1 MTTPTAE
8 PEASPESPATV
19 PTLQDHAGKL
29 APLGWTGREA
39 EWLALV
45 ALHSGT
51 FTRSQ
56 CGAFFLAGEDRKPA
70 ARLVLALIEKQLA
83 TEDERPIFPG
93 GARAVL
99 LTGKPIYQALGI
111 PDVRHRRSK
120 AAKTA
125 ILTRRLLSLDYIIER
140 PTFGWLPTEAD
151 KVRRFEA
158 LGLDR
163 RTFPYRLYGPEGKP
177 QTPRYFAFKL
187 PIAVDDQ
194 AATFVYVDANQ
205 TTDSELRAWGTAHM
219 PLWSALRA
227 LTFAVHVVAV
237 GKGADAADRAA
248 PLLKHWT
255 QDGDGTGIDNPTGQ
269 TQADP
274 EIRQEIARL
283 KAGITGKD
291 RVSLAALGGF
301 RTAATRL
308 KTLRQ
313 LPEGT
318 PTKTTTHGTIDRYH
332 IWSSI
337 RLTTPELS
345 S

>member
-1 MTTPTAE
+1 MTTTPAE
-8 PEASPESPATV
+8 AETSPVTV
-19 PTLQDHAGKL
+19 PTLQDHAAKL

-45 ALHSGT
+45 ALHSGA

-56 CGAFFLAGEDRKPA
+56 WCQFFDGANREA
-70 ARLVLALIEKQLA
+70 ARVFVRGLIEKKLA
-83 TEDERPIFPG
+83 FEDQRPIFPG

-99 LTGKPIYQALGI
+99 LTGKPIYHALGI

-120 AAKTA
+120 AATTA

-163 RTFPYRLYGPEGKP
+163 RSFPYRLYGPEGKP

-194 AATFVYVDANQ
+194 AATFAYVDAHQ

-227 LTFAVHVVAV
+227 RTFAVHVVAV
-237 GKGADAADRAA
+237 GMGADAADRAA
-248 PLLKHWT
+248 PVLKHWT

-274 EIRQEIARL
+274 DIRREIARL
-283 KAGITGKD
+283 KGAITGGD
-291 RVSLAALGGF
+291 RTVLAALGGF
-301 RTAATRL
+301 RTAANRL
-308 KTLRQ
+308 KALRQ

-318 PTKTTTHGTIDRYH
+318 PTKTKARGAIDRFQ
-332 IWSSI
+332 IWSSV